1 MHWRWYKWRNVK
13 TVPISGSTILLI
25 TVGSSGYI
33 VVTVYILRLKKLPDA
48 EICQHFVPADQNQLP
63 FVSKEYL
70 SKELLQYLL
79 NLDLLPQIENLK

>member
-1 MHWRWYKWRNVK
+1 MEKCQNCSNFRQHYTFDNRRIFRVYCGHCVYPKVK
-13 TVPISGSTILLI
+13 K
-25 TVGSSGYI
+25 
-33 VVTVYILRLKKLPDA
+33 RLPDA